1 MNQVLQP
8 SIFETKIAILR
19 KEMNALT
26 ERIITEHIRA
36 QDEADLDEEIENFV
50 SWRKGIESGEIVNS
64 KYC

>member
-1 MNQVLQP
+1 MNNHVHP
-8 SIFETKIAILR
+8 SSFETKIALLR

-26 ERIITEHIRA
+26 ERIITEHVRA

-64 KYC
+64 K